1 MSHPDSLLELI
12 CMLLLTLALGVVIWF
27 LITHQPKPKPR
38 PAGQLTQEQQA
49 KLTRKT
55 AKRTQRRYWLIAALA
70 VVFGVTLTLSP
81 LVGPVVSGGT
91 GKLADLF
98 TTRTPSPSELANR
111 ARQLDPR
118 ADTQQPATPQPK
130 RGSGKAGTP

>member
-1 MSHPDSLLELI
+1 MSYPHSLLELI

-91 GKLADLF
+91 GKLADLV

-111 ARQLDPR
+111 ARQLAPGD
-118 ADTQQPATPQPK
+118 QQPAKPQPK

>member
-1 MSHPDSLLELI
+1 
-12 CMLLLTLALGVVIWF
+12 MLLLTLALGVVIWF

-38 PAGQLTQEQQA
+38 PTGQLTQEQQA

-91 GKLADLF
+91 GRLADLV
-98 TTRTPSPSELANR
+98 TTRTPAPSELANR

-118 ADTQQPATPQPK
+118 AHTQQPKAKPQPK
-130 RGSGKAGTP
+130 RGSGQAGTP